1 MQKLLFTDNLN
12 LKNSN
17 PWFTYPQVCNEVEA
31 TAKIFVFCWEVEVK
45 SQKNLKTTILY
56 KIVAYELMQEPI
68 L

>member
-31 TAKIFVFCWEVEVK
+31 TAKFVVFCWEVEHSK
-45 SQKNLKTTILY
+45 SAEISETLLGK
-56 KIVAYELMQEPI
+56 
-68 L
+68 